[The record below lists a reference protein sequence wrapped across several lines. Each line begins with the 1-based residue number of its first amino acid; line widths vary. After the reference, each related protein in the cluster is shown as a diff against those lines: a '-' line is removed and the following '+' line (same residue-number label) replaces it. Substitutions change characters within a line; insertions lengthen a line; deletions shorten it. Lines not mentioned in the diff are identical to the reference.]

1 MSLERKD
8 ATTQVPRACAAEA
21 ARSLS
26 RPGRSDDQAI
36 RWDPGRVPCLQSLSA
51 NLAFKAGDLA
61 GIGHG
66 FSASI
71 DSAALAGSMA
81 ALCHARPYAPGLV
94 VFPLTFRSGRA

>member
-1 MSLERKD
+1 
-8 ATTQVPRACAAEA
+8 
-21 ARSLS
+21 
-26 RPGRSDDQAI
+26 
-36 RWDPGRVPCLQSLSA
+36 
-51 NLAFKAGDLA
+51 LA